1 MTFGFVVGNIGMG
14 IAIGVGI
21 GVAIGAS
28 LNAGKVVVASG
39 DGE

>member
-28 LNAGKVVVASG
+28 LNAGKVVVAAG